1 MLVHRQVVLLD
12 GYVGRLFK
20 IRIGEAVACSG
31 GAVAGCSGKGDAAK
45 EAATSNGSVAAKDIV
60 NIERNASRK
69 LPFHIDRHGMN
80 SFLPFPKEGNLAKG
94 LLPKADD
101 HKSLGTV
108 NGADHHGVS
117 DSNTDRSDGV
127 AASQNRLDVNIPK
140 ESTAQEPV
148 QTTSSTTVR
157 GNTENY
163 PFKLGKIIVVQAFEA
178 ALALMIF
185 RFQPQGVDSSPA
197 LSSFMFT
204 MVGVTVLFGF
214 TFTLIGLML
223 QKAHPVVATV
233 SSHAG
238 SISAVLGFFFMMAVF
253 VPERYVWSFC
263 ASAGVLSM
271 VYVYSLAKPSH
282 NTYSS
287 TPFSLSNCFP

>member
-1 MLVHRQVVLLD
+1 MLYFL
-12 GYVGRLFK
+12 
-20 IRIGEAVACSG
+20 CS
-31 GAVAGCSGKGDAAK
+31 
-45 EAATSNGSVAAKDIV
+45 
-60 NIERNASRK
+60 
-69 LPFHIDRHGMN
+69 
-80 SFLPFPKEGNLAKG
+80 
-94 LLPKADD
+94 LPKADD
-101 HKSLGTV
+101 RKSSGTD
-108 NGADHHGVS
+108 NGADDDHGVS
-117 DSNTDRSDGV
+117 DSNTDLSDGA
-127 AASQNRLDVNIPK
+127 AASQNRPDVNIPM
-140 ESTAQEPV
+140 EGTAQEPV
-148 QTTSSTTVR
+148 QTTSATTVR

-163 PFKLGKIIVVQAFEA
+163 PFKLGKIFVVQAFEA

-204 MVGVTVLFGF
+204 MVGATVLFGF

-223 QKAHPVVATV
+223 QEAHPAVATV

-253 VPERYVWSFC
+253 VPKRYVWSLC

-287 TPFSLSNCFP
+287 APFSSPNCFP

>member
-1 MLVHRQVVLLD
+1 MFFSLTVFSLMILLII
-12 GYVGRLFK
+12 VPL
-20 IRIGEAVACSG
+20 
-31 GAVAGCSGKGDAAK
+31 
-45 EAATSNGSVAAKDIV
+45 GS
-60 NIERNASRK
+60 
-69 LPFHIDRHGMN
+69 
-80 SFLPFPKEGNLAKG
+80 
-94 LLPKADD
+94 LPKADD
-101 HKSLGTV
+101 HKSLGTD
-108 NGADHHGVS
+108 NGADDHGVS
-117 DSNTDRSDGV
+117 DSNIDLSDGA
-127 AASQNRLDVNIPK
+127 AASQNRPDVNIPK
-140 ESTAQEPV
+140 EGTAQEPV
-148 QTTSSTTVR
+148 QTTSATTVR